1 MVAPLSDVPQEGS
14 SVFSLFSLIK
24 LHLASLLLASSYS
37 RVAVSSVFC
46 AQNIYIFGPN
56 AWGPVNMDARFSGAL
71 LTNCYFSFSS
81 CSRLVLFSSRTSSVD
96 LRGVRWHIS
105 SFCPLFLVEQTIRGI
120 FFNFILLYEY
130 CSVELLVQIY
140 FTSRLMVFLGFV
152 LVSLYD
158 D

>member
-1 MVAPLSDVPQEGS
+1 MAPLLLRYPMCP
-14 SVFSLFSLIK
+14 K
-24 LHLASLLLASSYS
+24 RALLA
-37 RVAVSSVFC
+37 
-46 AQNIYIFGPN
+46 
-56 AWGPVNMDARFSGAL
+56 
-71 LTNCYFSFSS
+71 NCCFSFSS

-105 SFCPLFLVEQTIRGI
+105 SFCPPFLVEQTMRGI
-120 FFNFILLYEY
+120 FFSFILLYEY
-130 CSVELLVQIY
+130 CIVELLVQIY